1 MPTRSRTPGSDSPA
15 AAKTAAKSATGK
27 AAAAKP
33 KAAKA
38 AARPKLLVKT
48 RPVQQR
54 SHDTYEQ
61 ILAATAQ
68 LLGQV
73 GIERLST
80 NLICERLGVSPP
92 ALYHYFPNKYA
103 IVHELGSRL
112 MQAQD
117 AVVASWATTQTLALP
132 APRLQQGLAAMLGEM
147 FRETTQR
154 PEGVWVLRALR
165 AVPALQAVRI
175 QSHER
180 VAQMFVDAFTKAYP
194 KVDLAGA
201 RLTARVAVD
210 MGSAAMDLLFDA
222 PQFEPAAVA
231 ETLASMIT
239 SQVVALRRAGSGN

>member
-1 MPTRSRTPGSDSPA
+1 MPNATRTPRA
-15 AAKTAAKSATGK
+15 AS
-27 AAAAKP
+27 KP
-33 KAAKA
+33 KLAI
-38 AARPKLLVKT
+38 KT
-48 RPVQQR
+48 RPTQQR

-61 ILAATAQ
+61 ILSTTAQ

-80 NLICERLGVSPP
+80 NLICQRLGLSPP

-103 IVHELGSRL
+103 IVHELGVRL

-117 AVVASWATTQTLALP
+117 AVVGAWATAQTLALP
-132 APRLQQGLAAMLGEM
+132 APRLQQALATMLAEM
-147 FRETTQR
+147 FHLTAQR

-180 VAQMFVDAFTKAYP
+180 VAQLFAGAFLQAYP

-201 RLTARVAVD
+201 QLTARVAVD
-210 MGSAAMDLLFDA
+210 MGSAALDLLFDA
-222 PQFEPAAVA
+222 PQFEPGAVA
-231 ETLASMIT
+231 ELLAAMIT
-239 SQVVALRRAGSGN
+239 SQVVALRKASTG